1 MNLFIPDRFIP
12 FLFINMYQLPNMRK
26 PLVLDSYQDGDE
38 KTWLATS
45 RALQGKQNP
54 VPNCFIVAVM

>member
-1 MNLFIPDRFIP
+1 
-12 FLFINMYQLPNMRK
+12 MRK